1 MVDPILKARIETL
14 IAEKDFVLVAIDGPC
29 ASGKST
35 LAAELSKS
43 MDCNVIHTDDFF
55 LRPEQKTPDRLSE
68 IGGNLDRERFF
79 EEILLPLSQ
88 NLPFSYRPY
97 DCQKGGFGREVAVP
111 KKRLSVVEGSYSQ
124 HPFFGEVYDLR
135 VFLKLDP
142 KLQKERLAKRD
153 PKKLSRFLNE
163 WIPKENAYFHAF
175 SIPEKADLIL

>member
-1 MVDPILKARIETL
+1 MVNPVLKARIETL
-14 IAEKDFVLVAIDGPC
+14 LKEKDFVLVAIDGPC

-35 LAAELSKS
+35 LAAELSKVF
-43 MDCNVIHTDDFF
+43 DCNVLHTDDFF

-68 IGGNLDRERFF
+68 IGGNFDRERFDR
-79 EEILLPLSQ
+79 EVLLPLSQ

-97 DCQKGGFGREVAVP
+97 HCQKGEFGSEVNVP

-124 HPFFGEVYDLR
+124 HPFFGETYQLR

-142 KLQKERLAKRD
+142 ELQKERLIKRD
-153 PKKLSRFLNE
+153 PSKLSRFLQE
-163 WIPKENAYFHAF
+163 WIPKENAYFDFF